1 MTLEIIGLQYSYG
14 LKDVI
19 KGIDVTAESKLTAL
33 IGPNAAGKSTLLKCI
48 AGILKAHGEILL
60 DGTDIS
66 HRGSWNARKNISYL
80 PQEMPHHNTLTVME
94 FVLLGR
100 LNSLTWKVCDDETAL
115 AYDVMTDLGI
125 LDIATCPMNTLSGG
139 QQQMVS
145 IAQALVKNPHLLLL
159 DEPTNNLDLQ
169 KQLEL
174 FELIKGITTKNKIVT
189 LAVLHD
195 INFAARYADE
205 IVVMYNGTVH
215 CSGSPSRVINEKMI
229 REVYGVNAT
238 ITSTVEGIP
247 QVSPICS
254 VRCLPWLKKNTSS
267 IRCLEPQSTTGEAT

>member
-1 MTLEIIGLQYSYG
+1 
-14 LKDVI
+14 
-19 KGIDVTAESKLTAL
+19 
-33 IGPNAAGKSTLLKCI
+33 
-48 AGILKAHGEILL
+48 
-60 DGTDIS
+60 
-66 HRGSWNARKNISYL
+66 
-80 PQEMPHHNTLTVME
+80 ME

-100 LNSLTWKVCDDETAL
+100 LNSLTWKVCDDEISL

-125 LDIATCPMNTLSGG
+125 LDIATRPMNSLSGG

-145 IAQALVKNPHLLLL
+145 VAQALVRKPYLLLL

-169 KQLEL
+169 RQLEL
-174 FELIKGITTKNKIVT
+174 FELIKEITIKNKIIT

-205 IVVMYNGTVH
+205 IIVIHNGAVH
-215 CSGSPSRVINEKMI
+215 SSGPPSQIINEKMI

-238 ITSTVEGIP
+238 ITSTAEGIP

-254 VRCLPWLKKNTSS
+254 MRCLPWFKKNANNSAC
-267 IRCLEPQSTTGEAT
+267 CLEPQTTTGEST

>member
-1 MTLEIIGLQYSYG
+1 MTLKIIGLQYSYG
-14 LKDVI
+14 LKDVL
-19 KGIDVTAESKLTAL
+19 KGIDVTAESNVTAL
-33 IGPNAAGKSTLLKCI
+33 IGPNAAGKSTLLKCV

-66 HRGSWNARKNISYL
+66 HRGSWKARERIGYL
-80 PQEMPHHNTLTVME
+80 PQEMFSNSTLTVME

-100 LNSLTWKVCDDETAL
+100 LNSLTWKVSDDEVSL

-125 LDIATCPMNTLSGG
+125 LDIATCPMNALSGG

-145 IAQALVKNPHLLLL
+145 IAQALVRNPSLLLL

-205 IVVMYNGTVH
+205 IVVMHNGTVH
-215 CSGSPSRVINEKMI
+215 SSGSPSRVINEEMI

-238 ITSTVEGIP
+238 ITSTAEGIP

-254 VRCLPWLKKNTSS
+254 MRCLPWSKKNTSS
-267 IRCLEPQSTTGEAT
+267 VPCLEPQTTTREST